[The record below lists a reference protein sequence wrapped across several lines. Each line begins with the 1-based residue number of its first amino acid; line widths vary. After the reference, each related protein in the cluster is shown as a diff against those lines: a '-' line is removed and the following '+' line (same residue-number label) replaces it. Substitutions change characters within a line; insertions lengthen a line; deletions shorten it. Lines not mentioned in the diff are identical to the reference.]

1 MVSVNSI
8 IIENIIIIIIIII
21 MWNVEVP
28 APGIEPTLA
37 KFF

>member
-8 IIENIIIIIIIII
+8 IIENIIIIIII

-28 APGIEPTLA
+28 APGIEPALA

>member
-8 IIENIIIIIIIII
+8 IIENIIIII